1 MIEKLGK
8 RVKST
13 VINTINKL
21 IKKYGVDEVR
31 VIVNHVFTEIKE
43 RNKLENEIKNR
54 EKELANLHKKMGMK

>member
-8 RVKST
+8 RVKTT
-13 VINTINKL
+13 VINTINRL